1 MIDDQ
6 SMLDKNNY
14 TDRDYVTNLASTGF
28 DFLKTAQEKIWL
40 QPTSALS
47 SIIENSDNLD
57 LDAVRFILDTN
68 GRSEDPQ
75 AMPVLLKSALERSYI
90 QPYAENNG
98 TLDNLLDKLLQK
110 WEGSEK
116 SEWVNKFP
124 RQLAAYAVIH
134 AMDPVS
140 VYDVFRVLEKH
151 GLDLSGD
158 GFDLGG
164 PKDKP
169 IPF

>member
-1 MIDDQ
+1 MAPPINLFLGGIDVIDDQ
-6 SMLDKNNY
+6 SMLDNNNY

-28 DFLKTAQEKIWL
+28 DFLKTIQEKIWL

-68 GRSEDPQ
+68 GRSADPQ

-98 TLDNLLDKLLQK
+98 TLDKLLDILLQK

-134 AMDPVS
+134 AMAPEVCTTC
-140 VYDVFRVLEKH
+140 
-151 GLDLSGD
+151 SGYWRNTTW
-158 GFDLGG
+158 
-164 PKDKP
+164 
-169 IPF
+169 I